1 MDKKSRKRDRAVK
14 DLSPR
19 NTQDV
24 KGGKECTTGF
34 DNRRAAKA
42 LFRATTRSA

>member
-24 KGGKECTTGF
+24 KGGKGMY
-34 DNRRAAKA
+34 DWIR
-42 LFRATTRSA
+42 

>member
-1 MDKKSRKRDRAVK
+1 MEKKSNSKRHRAVK

-24 KGGKECTTGF
+24 KGGETRKSIIQ
-34 DNRRAAKA
+34 N
-42 LFRATTRSA
+42 FRA